1 MKGDTKMPYVTLEN
15 GKMIKISEE
24 SYEALAKAVKE
35 EDGEILVPDN
45 IKIGLVDTTGKH
57 WFGDGLG
64 IIFNDEKQILLY
76 DVEDRV
82 WKVWEVSDEE
92 FVECKLIP
100 VKKKHLKVGYTYFR
114 TDFKF
119 GTKDFLTMMRGL
131 NYYCKYIGKGEYVSI
146 SYDKDVEVDGISW
159 KYWYQVVP
167 INEN

>member
-1 MKGDTKMPYVTLEN
+1 MPYVTLEN
-15 GKMIKISEE
+15 GKKIKISEE
-24 SYEALAKAVKE
+24 SYEALAKASKE
-35 EDGEILVPDN
+35 EDNEILVPDN

-100 VKKKHLKVGYTYFR
+100 VKKEELEKGYTYFR
-114 TDFKF
+114 ADSEHPDFS
-119 GTKDFLTMMRGL
+119 DMRG
-131 NYYCKYIGKGEYVSI
+131 YCKYLGDESYVFVEYGDSVVVSNFG
-146 SYDKDVEVDGISW
+146 YK
-159 KYWYQVVP
+159 KWYQVVP